1 MYRYKGAGCGTKE
14 PGTSV
19 CQWLQG
25 PVVVVMARGQKRP
38 IFGRMRVMAVTKKD
52 RDRAMPSMFGLWRS
66 GLVLLVL
73 TVQQARAGKA
83 GFSSLQYLSKVCA
96 SRLPRATRAGQC
108 AH

>member
-1 MYRYKGAGCGTKE
+1 VCTSGYKDR
-14 PGTSV
+14 
-19 CQWLQG
+19 W
-25 PVVVVMARGQKRP
+25 QKRP